1 MFLKKRPNIGI
12 LNALIRITCGL
23 TILAWCMAKLTRR
36 PNKPKYLFVAM
47 LSAMKVG
54 EGILKYCPA
63 TDALQS
69 AVEKSFQADGPPLNK
84 VMDYIAPKEEDGGP
98 IEEHS

>member
-1 MFLKKRPNIGI
+1 
-12 LNALIRITCGL
+12 
-23 TILAWCMAKLTRR
+23 MAKLTRR

-47 LSAMKVG
+47 LGAMKVG

-84 VMDYIAPKEEDGGP
+84 VKDFIAPKEE
-98 IEEHS
+98 EEECEEEES